1 MPLKAKGSM
10 TAAMCLLMLVILSL
24 LAACIQSARVSA
36 ARVKAVNAADTG
48 LYSLFSEYHPVLLE
62 TYGLFFLD
70 AGYGTERISQAQ
82 LIEQLEA
89 YMEPALASGLTACRI
104 QACALDGYRTAAE
117 ESGKAVRSQ
126 MVRYMKQ
133 NLGNL
138 GLEALLEN
146 YNREKDGIEKQEA
159 VKEQGIQEEDLS
171 QTVPMEGISEKNNP
185 LEIVKSIKE
194 HGFLGLAVP
203 ADAQISEKTGDV
215 TGYLSRR
222 EIQQGQGEIPGSGY
236 QESISDRLFLAEY
249 ILEKLGCFTQI
260 REETALDYQVE
271 YILGGKDSD
280 RDNLQST
287 VNQLIALR
295 EVSNLAFLYTDSQ
308 KRAELKACAAA
319 LSIVALI
326 PQGMELVQAVLA
338 AGWAYVES
346 VCDVRTLLSGGKVP
360 LTKDAYSWKTQLSRL
375 SGSLEEG
382 QNTDSG
388 LDYQAHLRLLLAAKS
403 PQTLTVRCM
412 DMIEQDV
419 RSISGYESFSFDS
432 CIDALSVEIRFQGPE
447 KQIWSAQ
454 RFYGYTMTKS

>member
-1 MPLKAKGSM
+1 M
-10 TAAMCLLMLVILSL
+10 
-24 LAACIQSARVSA
+24 
-36 ARVKAVNAADTG
+36 
-48 LYSLFSEYHPVLLE
+48 
-62 TYGLFFLD
+62 
-70 AGYGTERISQAQ
+70 
-82 LIEQLEA
+82 
-89 YMEPALASGLTACRI
+89 
-104 QACALDGYRTAAE
+104 
-117 ESGKAVRSQ
+117 
-126 MVRYMKQ
+126 
-133 NLGNL
+133 
-138 GLEALLEN
+138 
-146 YNREKDGIEKQEA
+146 
-159 VKEQGIQEEDLS
+159 
-171 QTVPMEGISEKNNP
+171 
-185 LEIVKSIKE
+185 
-194 HGFLGLAVP
+194 
-203 ADAQISEKTGDV
+203 
-215 TGYLSRR
+215 
-222 EIQQGQGEIPGSGY
+222 
-236 QESISDRLFLAEY
+236 
-249 ILEKLGCFTQI
+249 
-260 REETALDYQVE
+260 E

-388 LDYQAHLRLLLAAKS
+388 LDYQAYLRLLLAAKS

-432 CIDALSVEIRFQGPE
+432 CIDGLSVEIRFQGPE